1 MLNRI
6 KYLCK
11 QNGISVSKLEE
22 ETGISKNG
30 IGRWE
35 NNIPSVDKVARVA
48 EYFGVSLDWLVL
60 GKDVLL
66 SPETA
71 ELAQKWRKL
80 DAFGKGIVMTV
91 LDGEVDRCETINQ
104 LSEQKVNTFP
114 ILRSVQPASAGTG
127 IEIGIADMEIVMV
140 PETEETKRANFIV
153 RVSGDSMLPI
163 YQDGDQLLIEH
174 ADEINV
180 GEIGIFV
187 VDGKGYVKQR
197 GISELISLN
206 KDYKNIPISA
216 NTVCN
221 GRVIGVIN
229 ETDVK

>member
-6 KYLCK
+6 KQLCK
-11 QNGISVSKLEE
+11 DAKIPIIKLEE
-22 ETGISKNG
+22 EAGITTGTIT
-30 IGRWE
+30 RWDRS
-35 NNIPSVDKVARVA
+35 IPSVDKVARVA

-91 LDGEVDRCETINQ
+91 LNGEVDRCETISQ

-140 PETEETKRANFIV
+140 PDTEETRRANFIV

-163 YQDGDQLLIEH
+163 YQDGDQLLIER
-174 ADEINV
+174 ADDIGV
-180 GEIGIFV
+180 GEIGLFV

-197 GISELISLN
+197 GIAELISLN

-221 GRVIGVIN
+221 GRVIGVIK
-229 ETDVK
+229 ETDIK